1 MLSEIIF
8 QGNCTIQE
16 DSRYGIYLS
25 GGSSIAVK
33 GTLKIE
39 EASDDSNSSGIYMVG
54 GRSTIPI
61 EKAGRLEIESKGKG
75 VELGSDTREC
85 QVKVN
90 GSLTINAGS
99 DGIGVQNSNGRAS
112 IALNLGAGSRLEI
125 TAGTGSK
132 AISVE
137 QRSQSSSL
145 NFDDLPA
152 YLSLTGGIAGIE
164 IPDNNTDPQIADLV
178 EQLKA
183 LKDGTTTGPFKW
195 PSTDPGYNTPPVSLT
210 VSGIR

>member
-99 DGIGVQNSNGRAS
+99 DGIGVVNSNGRAD
-112 IALNLGAGSRLEI
+112 IALNLGAGSSLKI
-125 TAGTGSK
+125 DAGTGYQ

-137 QRSQSSSL
+137 QSANPGSSSL
-145 NFDDLPA
+145 NFDGLPA
-152 YLSLTGGIAGIE
+152 YLSLTGGISGIE
-164 IPDNNTDPQIADLV
+164 IPDNADPQIAELV
-178 EQLKA
+178 KQLNEIPRRHKYGA
-183 LKDGTTTGPFKW
+183 DFRVDARFGHPF
-195 PSTDPGYNTPPVSLT
+195 PHPG
-210 VSGIR
+210 